1 MQACASSSSD
11 HPSAGNEHGVNS
23 AETIQ
28 MSRKSTRQS
37 RGPQRLV
44 MDAAWATEPA
54 GMWSSS
60 VAASALIVAQPEEPT
75 VAAACHVLLSLSSEP
90 SLAPAAYDGPPST
103 TSTAETS
110 TPVTGFKWEPMEVV
124 NESGEVQVFFESA
137 PSGKERPAA
146 MDMFG

>member
-1 MQACASSSSD
+1 
-11 HPSAGNEHGVNS
+11 
-23 AETIQ
+23 

-44 MDAAWATEPA
+44 MDASWAIEPA
-54 GMWSSS
+54 GKWSSA
-60 VAASALIVAQPEEPT
+60 VAASALTAAQPEEPT

-90 SLAPAAYDGPPST
+90 SMAPVAVTDEGPPST

-110 TPVTGFKWEPMEVV
+110 TPVTGFKWEPMEIV